1 MLYLNLH
8 RMFFIRGINNPHGY
22 LVQNGFSA
30 NVSQRILNNQ
40 KTHIKM
46 QYLLRLCEILRCT
59 PNDLF
64 DFNLQKNKFIDEDHP
79 LHTIKKPDIPVNI
92 NEYFKNASFSDIEEL
107 QNLVIQQKEKKRNA
121 NK

>member
-1 MLYLNLH
+1 
-8 RMFFIRGINNPHGY
+8 MFFIRGINNPHGY

-30 NVSQRILNNQ
+30 NVSQRILQNQ

-79 LHTIKKPDIPVNI
+79 LHTLKKQAIPVNI

-107 QNLVIQQKEKKRNA
+107 QNLVIQQKQKKGNTS
-121 NK
+121 K